1 MFGIRSL
8 SPAVGLVSQKW
19 GTNQVTGK
27 IDPVPYISLKP
38 SVETLFQEI
47 VKFTRDHTSVK
58 S

>member
-27 IDPVPYISLKP
+27 IDSVPYISLNLQWKHY
-38 SVETLFQEI
+38 F
-47 VKFTRDHTSVK
+47 KK
-58 S
+58 W